1 MKLLTSVT
9 VLIAGLATCFSSTGP
24 AIAQANG
31 GWVFHGTLRIDG
43 ADRSLSFDKETTTK
57 AECVAFATESHDQTR
72 SMLAGSTYRSEWVC
86 ENNTGSNEVNVSG
99 VFASPVGA
107 IRADAAPSRV
117 AESRNSGASGNIIRI
132 QCDGRDGLSRSNTS
146 FVFNIDLEQSRFDG
160 QERSMI
166 ERSGSASAQA
176 GLILMSYSDA
186 TGRVVM
192 YVDRNAGTFKADRS
206 TTSGLYLMNNITG
219 SCRPFSGPRF

>member
-1 MKLLTSVT
+1 MKLLTPVI
-9 VLIAGLATCFSSTGP
+9 VLIAGLTTCFSSSGP

-31 GWVFHGTLRIDG
+31 GWVFHGTLRIEG

-57 AECVAFATESHDQTR
+57 AECVAFATEVHDLLR
-72 SMLAGSTYRSEWVC
+72 PKLAGSTYRSEWVC
-86 ENNTGSNEVNVSG
+86 ENNTGSNEVNASG

-107 IRADAAPSRV
+107 VRADSAPSS
-117 AESRNSGASGNIIRI
+117 AASGNIIRI
-132 QCDGRDGLSRSNTS
+132 QCDGRDGLSRSSTS
-146 FVFNIDLEQSRFDG
+146 FVLNIDLAQSRFDG

-166 ERSGSASAQA
+166 ERSGSASAQG
-176 GLILMSYSDA
+176 GLILLSYSDA
-186 TGRVVM
+186 TGSVAM

-219 SCRPFSGPRF
+219 NCRPFSGPRF